1 MDIHEKAR
9 AMASA
14 FERRTRDNG
23 ATFDALKDGSPAW
36 MDDAILSAH
45 QRGEMLPNDWT
56 YETIRNLLDRIA
68 ESDDLDDDKWEAVE
82 SCVDIYNGGLAA
94 WLGSHAYRVAFCDE
108 AVSQGLETGPGI
120 LEAIQAGQRLEAGE
134 IWDALIGAL
143 DAADAD

>member
-14 FERRTRDNG
+14 FERRTRDSG

-36 MDDAILSAH
+36 MDDVILSAH
-45 QRGEMLPNDWT
+45 QRGDMLPNDWT

-68 ESDDLDDDKWEAVE
+68 ESDDLDDDKWESVE
-82 SCVDIYNGGLAA
+82 SCVDIYTGDLTA

-108 AVSQGLETGPGI
+108 ARETFGAASGI

-134 IWDALIGAL
+134 IWDALIDAL